1 MTYLI
6 WVEDKIKI
14 IDNILKFFLNVQD
27 LNHSDPFII
36 PFLYLTV
43 IASVIFKFEPW
54 IFISFSKS

>member
-27 LNHSDPFII
+27 LNNSDPFII
-36 PFLYLTV
+36 PFFYLTI
-43 IASVIFKFEPW
+43 IASVIFKFKPW
-54 IFISFSKS
+54 ILITISKS